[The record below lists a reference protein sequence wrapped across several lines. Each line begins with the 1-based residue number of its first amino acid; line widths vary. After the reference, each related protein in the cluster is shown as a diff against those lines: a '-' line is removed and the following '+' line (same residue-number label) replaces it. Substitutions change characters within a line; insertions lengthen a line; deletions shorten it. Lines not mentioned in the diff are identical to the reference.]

1 MNGWGLRQRP
11 GLHSRLLLTYRG
23 GEGACL
29 GVYRRLSGTELL
41 RIRAGRRMRPQQQA
55 LHLRFA
61 QRHTL
66 NLNLQLQAY
75 PAHSSRILFVPHPW
89 SREQAAHN
97 RTGLGEPERE
107 GKREKPLAVGGVPRR
122 GRGETRCCQRG
133 EVPRRGRGRTRGGA
147 GGRVLGKG
155 LGEERGF
162 QRGGGRSQEG
172 EGAEAPAS
180 PEVA

>member
-29 GVYRRLSGTELL
+29 GVYRRLSGIELL

-75 PAHSSRILFVPHPW
+75 PAHSNRILFVPHPW

-97 RTGLGEPERE
+97 GTGLGEPERE
-107 GKREKPLAVGGVPRR
+107 GEREKTFGGGGSPP
-122 GRGETRCCQRG
+122 E
-133 EVPRRGRGRTRGGA
+133 GA
-147 GGRVLGKG
+147 GRDEVL
-155 LGEERGF
+155 
-162 QRGGGRSQEG
+162 SEG
-172 EGAEAPAS
+172 
-180 PEVA
+180 